1 MTEAMI
7 LIDAASATIEK
18 RNIAFSA
25 MVDDDTLKFAVSI
38 ADFQLFGVENAK
50 ADPIGAVTAI
60 SRNLEDLIQVKAR
73 KNELLP
79 TNRLAPL

>member
-25 MVDDDTLKFAVSI
+25 MVDDETLKFAVSI
-38 ADFQLFGVENAK
+38 SDFQLFGVENAK
-50 ADPIGAVTAI
+50 ADPVGSVSVI
-60 SRNLEDLIQVKAR
+60 SRNLEDLIQIKAR